1 MNQCSVF
8 AKPLQHSMKNAKLFD
23 FIYIAATVLLTV
35 YGQLVLKWRMELK
48 GAMPERLRDKVLFMA
63 RAYTDP
69 WILSGFG
76 VAFLASVAWSITLT
90 KFELSF
96 AYPFTS
102 LSFIV
107 VFFLSIFLFREP
119 FSVYRLL
126 GIVLIMSGLV
136 MLARK

>member
-48 GAMPERLRDKVLFMA
+48 GAMPEKLRDKVLFMA
-63 RAYTDP
+63 KVYTDV
-69 WILSGFG
+69 WVLSGFLA
-76 VAFLASVAWSITLT
+76 AFLVSIAWTIVLT
-90 KFELSF
+90 RFELSF

-102 LSFIV
+102 LSFVLVYFI
-107 VFFLSIFLFREP
+107 SNWIFREP
-119 FSVYRLL
+119 FSLSSLL
-126 GIVLIMSGLV
+126 GVLFIIVGLIIT
-136 MLARK
+136 ARS